1 MFENLTEKL
10 NGIFGRLTG
19 KGRLT
24 EKDVEEA
31 LRQVRMALLEAD
43 VNFRV
48 ARELVNRVQ
57 ERAVGS
63 DVMEALSPGQ
73 QVVKIIHEEL
83 TSILSGGDHKLVQG
97 SRPPTVLMLVGLQG
111 SGKTTT
117 AAKLAFQLRQQG
129 QQPLLIAGD
138 LRRPAAVEQLVTL
151 GKQIGVPVY
160 QEDTSSNAVRVARA
174 GVEQA
179 QRTGAA
185 WAIVDTGGRLH
196 IDDEMMSELEEIKS
210 AVSPQEVLLVADAM
224 TGQDAVTSAQ
234 EFHQRVALT
243 GLIMTKMD
251 GDARGGAAISITQ
264 VTTVP
269 IKFIG
274 VGERSDALEPF
285 YPDRLASRILGMGDV
300 LSLIDKVQ
308 QAVDE
313 KTAKE
318 MEKEDP
324 HRHFR
329 PGGLPGAVSE
339 REKDGHRQYSRD
351 DSGLLPDEE
360 TAPRRVRREA
370 ASEIRGDNSLHDL
383 GGAAQPRHPE
393 RPPPAP
399 HCPGQRHHPPGREP
413 APQPVPPGAEDHE
426 AAVHRPR
433 PQGPPE
439 LVPVTANGPLKGLL
453 YNSQARAR
461 GRSRWSVAAAVRT
474 IQRTLSTAPTAGSNW
489 LLRAK

>member
-300 LSLIDKVQ
+300 LSLIDKAQ

-318 MEKEDP
+318 MERKIRTATFDLED
-324 HRHFR
+324 FLEQFQSVKKMGIANILEMI
-329 PGGLPGAVSE
+329 PGFSQMKK
-339 REKDGHRQYSRD
+339 R
-351 DSGLLPDEE
+351 LPDEFDE
-360 TAPRRVRREA
+360 KQLVKFEAIIHSMTSAERHNPDILNGRRRRRIA
-370 ASEIRGDNSLHDL
+370 L
-383 GGAAQPRHPE
+383 GSGTT
-393 RPPPAP
+393 
-399 HCPGQRHHPPGREP
+399 
-413 APQPVPPGAEDHE
+413 PQDVN
-426 AAVHRPR
+426 
-433 PQGPPE
+433 Q
-439 LVPVTANGPLKGLL
+439 LL
-453 YNSQARAR
+453 NQFRQARK
-461 GRSRWSVAAAVRT
+461 VMK
-474 IQRTLSTAPTAGSNW
+474 QLSTARGPKALQS
-489 LLRAK
+489 LFR